1 MRCKVP
7 AASGPRGL
15 LATHAPPRRPEVPPA
30 AHTDRMLQT
39 PPDIATRSQSAGRGV
54 NLPAASSAAPRQAP
68 AQLERALPPP
78 EHAWG
83 LAASTHQGVSSP
95 LGTPSPASPVGFQT
109 QGLGLG
115 RVGLTLGFVPNRS
128 GSACLC
134 TRLSEKLIPF
144 PRGRGRWRPLF
155 QVEADACVLW
165 LPTSCS
171 LTPQGRGP
179 PFLPDSSPRA
189 AQDCLPL
196 ASSPHPPSAPTLPW
210 L

>member
-39 PPDIATRSQSAGRGV
+39 PQDIATRSQSAGRGV

-95 LGTPSPASPVGFQT
+95 LGTPSPASLGGFQT
-109 QGLGLG
+109 RELGLG
-115 RVGLTLGFVPNRS
+115 RVGQLWALCPTGREVPAFALGS
-128 GSACLC
+128 LGSSFLFREAGG
-134 TRLSEKLIPF
+134 TGGPF
-144 PRGRGRWRPLF
+144 SRWKPMPK
-155 QVEADACVLW
+155 C
-165 LPTSCS
+165 
-171 LTPQGRGP
+171 
-179 PFLPDSSPRA
+179 
-189 AQDCLPL
+189 PL
-196 ASSPHPPSAPTLPW
+196 AAHQLLPHSTGQGATLSSR
-210 L
+210 

>member
-15 LATHAPPRRPEVPPA
+15 RATHAPPRRPEVPPA

-68 AQLERALPPP
+68 AQLERGLPPP

-83 LAASTHQGVSSP
+83 LAASTHLGVSSP
-95 LGTPSPASPVGFQT
+95 RGTPSPAFPGGFQT
-109 QGLGLG
+109 RELGLG
-115 RVGLTLGFVPNRS
+115 GVGSTLGFCAQQVGKCLPLH
-128 GSACLC
+128 SALWDAHSFSA
-134 TRLSEKLIPF
+134 RPGALEAPF
-144 PRGRGRWRPLF
+144 PGGSRCLSVR
-155 QVEADACVLW
+155 W

-179 PFLPDSSPRA
+179 PFLPESSPRA
-189 AQDCLPL
+189 ALDCLPL
-196 ASSPHPPSAPTLPW
+196 ATPTCPW